1 MLTLCFFCSAT
12 KICARGFAGIK
23 GHSLVAPTS
32 DGKAPAGLPRRRLE
46 MGFICQTDLVGNGVA
61 AYLCILAE
69 AVVVYQRIA
78 AAAGDV
84 GSGGYVAFD
93 DKLSIGR
100 YIRKQ
105 IGGCCGELSIADDS
119 GNESTGGGNFL
130 SVVLVVFAESVVIE
144 YADDSAASISAS
156 DVSFIYVVVDRY
168 QTPGISRRWILI
180 SYPSDN
186 SACAVSG
193 NTLYYVAGVLAA
205 GDRAVVAL
213 FTYHATEAFVVTGNF
228 TAVGAVL
235 DNAV

>member
-1 MLTLCFFCSAT
+1 M
-12 KICARGFAGIK
+12 
-23 GHSLVAPTS
+23 
-32 DGKAPAGLPRRRLE
+32 GKAPAGLPRRRLE
-46 MGFICQTDLVGNGVA
+46 MGFICQRELVGNGVA

-93 DKLSIGR
+93 DELSIIGR
-100 YIRKQ
+100 YIGKEVVA
-105 IGGCCGELSIADDS
+105 ISGELSIADDS

-168 QTPGISRRWILI
+168 QTPGISRRWIVI